1 MRALSAVSLALLV
14 GVLAGCGSS
23 GPIGND
29 QLASELSKRLNSSS
43 QLVCWEKNGKLG
55 TMSAMG
61 YTRVCGITRSKPALY
76 IRTGTSN
83 KGGWCIVTPRYVAL
97 PRCSLGS

>member
-29 QLASELSKRLNSSS
+29 QLASDLSKRLNSSS
-43 QLVCWEKNGKLG
+43 PLVCWEKSGKLG
-55 TMSAMG
+55 AMSAMG
-61 YTRVCGITRSKPALY
+61 YTRVCGIAHSKPSLY

-97 PRCSLGS
+97 PRCSL